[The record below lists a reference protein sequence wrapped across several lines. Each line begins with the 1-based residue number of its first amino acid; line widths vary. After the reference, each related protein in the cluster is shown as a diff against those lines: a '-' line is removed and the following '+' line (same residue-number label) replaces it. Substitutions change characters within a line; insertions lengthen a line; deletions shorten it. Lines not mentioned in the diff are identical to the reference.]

1 MVGTILRL
9 TIYLFFT
16 LDTEILFT
24 DENLIYIRKSLLLNG
39 KFAMIPSIDTIP
51 EDFFPVHHSLIHS
64 PAQTY

>member
-24 DENLIYIRKSLLLNG
+24 DENLIYK
-39 KFAMIPSIDTIP
+39 KIPIVKWKICYDS
-51 EDFFPVHHSLIHS
+51 FN
-64 PAQTY
+64 